1 MFYNQNMKDMSEDK
15 VREWLRNRYENM
27 DSDPSELEDW
37 ILENGDSP
45 EFDAMMH
52 ELLDSTE
59 YFDPVSSSQ
68 GYSLFKTRVRQY
80 ERNRRNEKFR
90 KVFKVIEHI
99 AAFLLLPVSALMFY
113 AGSRSSDVEWHEAT
127 TSAGQKVEILLP
139 DGSDMTLGPSSKLI
153 YPSAF
158 IGKERK
164 VFIMGS
170 AYADIKSDPNKPF
183 IVSAGNLEVKVF
195 GTEFQLNSYEED
207 SEVEVALVEGAV
219 QLYNKS
225 DNREVTMR
233 PGDIVC
239 YDKAT
244 GNFIRKNFAAGYY
257 KDILENGGFQFV
269 NQRLGDIASC
279 LERHFG
285 VTIHI
290 DDNRIMEE
298 RYFASFI
305 NNETVDEILDVL
317 NAQNYMK
324 ITRKGKII
332 HITPINQ

>member
-1 MFYNQNMKDMSEDK
+1 MAASI
-15 VREWLRNRYENM
+15 
-27 DSDPSELEDW
+27 S
-37 ILENGDSP
+37 
-45 EFDAMMH
+45 
-52 ELLDSTE
+52 
-59 YFDPVSSSQ
+59 
-68 GYSLFKTRVRQY
+68 KTAG
-80 ERNRRNEKFR
+80 FR
-90 KVFKVIEHI
+90 
-99 AAFLLLPVSALMFY
+99 P
-113 AGSRSSDVEWHEAT
+113 G
-127 TSAGQKVEILLP
+127 
-139 DGSDMTLGPSSKLI
+139 
-153 YPSAF
+153 
-158 IGKERK
+158 
-164 VFIMGS
+164 
-170 AYADIKSDPNKPF
+170 
-183 IVSAGNLEVKVF
+183 
-195 GTEFQLNSYEED
+195 
-207 SEVEVALVEGAV
+207 EVALVEGAV